1 MAAQRAALE
10 SLAAF
15 MDDARRQVGSLTG
28 GISTPVNDPPTPNVY
43 ARWQTAGWMIEM
55 TALRFPA
62 ILLLVGALGL
72 TGCVRYQQAPL
83 YQLDSGDIGVPTT
96 EQGIAVLLGPVVI
109 ADYLQREVLLQR
121 QADGSLIAAQNARWA
136 GSLAADIDQQ
146 LLRQLSSRLDSQRL
160 VLSPGTAGFVPQ
172 MRLGLSITRLDS
184 GPQSPAVLEAQWQ
197 LAGVDGTLL
206 DGRLVR
212 LQAAHSGSIL
222 DQVRAQS
229 LVVQQLV
236 ELLAAAIETHDRP
249 APVVPEFSRKPPV
262 VKPAPRI
269 PVVEPNRSE
278 GEVFRF

>member
-1 MAAQRAALE
+1 MGMHAGRFAGR
-10 SLAAF
+10 
-15 MDDARRQVGSLTG
+15 
-28 GISTPVNDPPTPNVY
+28 ISK
-43 ARWQTAGWMIEM
+43 M

-62 ILLLVGALGL
+62 ILLLVGALAL
-72 TGCVRYQQAPL
+72 TGCVRYQPAPL
-83 YQLDSGDIGVPTT
+83 YQLDNGDISVPTA

-109 ADYLQREVLLQR
+109 ADYLQREALLQR
-121 QADGSLIAAQNARWA
+121 QADGTLTATEDARWA
-136 GSLAADIDQQ
+136 GNLAADIDQQ

-184 GPQSPAVLEAQWQ
+184 GPQRPAVLEAQWQ
-197 LAGVDGTLL
+197 LAGVDGKLL

-212 LQAAHSGSIL
+212 LQEGHSGSIL

-236 ELLAAAIETHDRP
+236 ELLAAAVETHGSPVPVMPKPARKPEAVKPKPP
-249 APVVPEFSRKPPV
+249 APS
-262 VKPAPRI
+262 I
-269 PVVEPNRSE
+269 PVVEPKRSE

>member
-1 MAAQRAALE
+1 
-10 SLAAF
+10 
-15 MDDARRQVGSLTG
+15 
-28 GISTPVNDPPTPNVY
+28 
-43 ARWQTAGWMIEM
+43 M
-55 TALRFPA
+55 TALRFLA
-62 ILLLVGALGL
+62 ILLLAGALGL
-72 TGCVRYQQAPL
+72 TGCVRYQQASL
-83 YQLDSGDIGVPTT
+83 YQLDSGDIGVPTA

-109 ADYLQREVLLQR
+109 ADYLQREALLQR
-121 QADGSLIAAQNARWA
+121 QADGSLTAAHDARWA
-136 GSLAADIDQQ
+136 GSLAADVDQQ

-184 GPQSPAVLEAQWQ
+184 GPQRPAVLEAQWQ

-212 LQAAHSGSIL
+212 LQEGHSGTIV

-236 ELLAAAIETHDRP
+236 ALLATAVETYGRP
-249 APVVPEFSRKPPV
+249 APEVPKSSRKPAA
-262 VKPAPRI
+262 VKPAPSAAPRI
-269 PVVEPNRSE
+269 PVVEPTRRE